1 MAVIRVELAGRAYD
15 VRVGGG
21 LLADLPAQCGA
32 LLRKRQVPIVSDA
45 NVVGPSG
52 QLDADH
58 SHSWSSVTMR
68 MTVSPCGP
76 APLDTWIGASA

>member
-45 NVVGPSG
+45 NV
-52 QLDADH
+52 ARH
-58 SHSWSSVTMR
+58 WR
-68 MTVSPCGP
+68 
-76 APLDTWIGASA
+76 DTAQQSLESAGFEPRWLVLEPRP